1 MVFRGHLPEACREG
15 RSLGWRNWR
24 CERTGEVR
32 SWTSGERHTGTDLA
46 TSEMGRPS
54 SQGCPRWLQDAAGQI
69 TWGCRN
75 PFPSLASRDGS
86 QEGEIRARGEI
97 SLEVLQPKG
106 HPGPFAAA
114 TAASSL
120 ASLATTPLHP
130 PNTRSGPRRG
140 RQANLAAVAAAVAA
154 AAS

>member
-1 MVFRGHLPEACREG
+1 M
-15 RSLGWRNWR
+15 
-24 CERTGEVR
+24 ERD
-32 SWTSGERHTGTDLA
+32 TGTDRA

-69 TWGCRN
+69 TGGCRN

-106 HPGPFAAA
+106 HPGSFANPAA
-114 TAASSL
+114 AASSL

-140 RQANLAAVAAAVAA
+140 RQANLAAVAAAAAA